1 MARKFE
7 SVSMPATVHEV
18 PCGTTVVESIRGAK
32 LFQTKTHVDSRGEL
46 TALDINSNL
55 GFALRR
61 VFFIR
66 VEHVNTVRAEHACSA
81 KQVIIALTG
90 GVTVDVANGHEQRS
104 VRLVQGGRAL
114 WISAGVWLRLRDFL
128 SGTVLSV
135 AASVSY
141 ADTVYFDRPQPD
153 LVSAD

>member
-1 MARKFE
+1 ML
-7 SVSMPATVHEV
+7 ATDHEA
-18 PCGTTVVESIRGAK
+18 PRGTVAVESIRGAK

-55 GFALRR
+55 GFELQR

-66 VEHVNTVRAEHACSA
+66 VEKTNTIRAEHACSA
-81 KQVIIALTG
+81 EQVIIALTG
-90 GVTVDVANGHEQRS
+90 GVTVDIANGHEQRS

-114 WISAGVWLRLRDFL
+114 WLSAGVWLRLREFL

-135 AASVSY
+135 AASVDY